1 MKALVQDTYGSADVL
16 HLEDVDVADV
26 GPGDV
31 LVRVR
36 AAGVDAGVWHLMAGR
51 PYLVRILG
59 FGLRAPKV
67 RTRGLEVA
75 GVVEMV
81 GAQVTQLRPGDRVF
95 GTCEGSFAEYAIAR
109 HSTLARMPAETTFE
123 QAAAVPVSGMT
134 ALHALRD
141 AGKVA
146 AGQRVL
152 VIGAAGGVG
161 AFAVQLAK
169 VFGAEV
175 TGVCSTSKIDLVR
188 TLGADD
194 VINYAREQLTTRGH
208 RYDLVLDT
216 AGNRPLSLL
225 RTLLTPRGTLVIVGG
240 ERGGRWLGGIHRS
253 LGASMLSPF
262 VTQTLRGLISTM
274 RADDLNLLAELLA
287 SGQITPL
294 IDRTYLLDQA
304 ADAVRYQ
311 HEGHARGKVILTVP
325 DPDAV

>member
-1 MKALVQDTYGSADVL
+1 MRALVQDTYGSADVL
-16 HLEDVDVADV
+16 HLEHVDVAEV
-26 GPGDV
+26 GPEDV
-31 LVRVR
+31 LVQVR
-36 AAGVDAGVWHLMAGR
+36 AAGVDAGVWHLMAGS
-51 PYLVRILG
+51 PYVMRILG

-75 GVVEMV
+75 GVVEKV
-81 GAQVTQLRPGDRVF
+81 GAQVTQLRPGDKVF
-95 GTCEGSFAEYAIAR
+95 GTCGGSFAEYAIAR
-109 HSTLARMPAETTFE
+109 HSTLARMPAGTTFE
-123 QAAAVPVSGMT
+123 QAAAVPVSAMT

-141 AGKVA
+141 AGRVE

-169 VFGAEV
+169 VFGAHV
-175 TGVCSTSKIDLVR
+175 TAVCSTTKTDLVR
-188 TLGADD
+188 SLGADD
-194 VINYAREQLTTRGH
+194 LIDYTREELTVRGH

-216 AGNRPLSLL
+216 AGNRPLSQL

-240 ERGGRWLGGIHRS
+240 ERGGRWLGGINRS
-253 LGASMLSPF
+253 LWASMLSPF

-274 RADDLNLLAELLA
+274 RADDLNLLAELVG
-287 SGQITPL
+287 SGQVVPL
-294 IDRTYLLDQA
+294 IDRTYPLDQA

-325 DPDAV
+325 DPGDE

>member
-109 HSTLARMPAETTFE
+109 HSTLARMPAGTTFE

>member
-1 MKALVQDTYGSADVL
+1 MRALVQETYGSADVL
-16 HLEDVDVADV
+16 HLENVDVPEV
-26 GPGDV
+26 GPDDV

-51 PYLVRILG
+51 PYLMRILG
-59 FGLRAPKV
+59 FGLRAPKM

-75 GVVEMV
+75 GVVEKV
-81 GAQVTQLRPGDRVF
+81 GTQVTQLRPGDPVF
-95 GTCEGSFAEYAIAR
+95 GTCHGSFAECAIAR
-109 HSTLARMPAETTFE
+109 HSTLAHMPTGATFE

-141 AGKVA
+141 AGRVA

-175 TGVCSTSKIDLVR
+175 TGVCSTSKLDLVR
-188 TLGADD
+188 SLGADD
-194 VINYAREQLTTRGH
+194 VIDYTREKLSARGH
-208 RYDLVLDT
+208 QYDLVLDA

-225 RTLLTPRGTLVIVGG
+225 RALLTQRGTLVIVGG

-253 LGASMLSPF
+253 LGASLLSPF
-262 VTQTLRGLISTM
+262 VRQTLRGLISTM
-274 RADDLNLLAELLA
+274 RADDLNLLAEFLR
-287 SGQITPL
+287 SGQVKPL
-294 IDRTYLLDQA
+294 IDRTYPLDQA

-311 HEGHARGKVILTVP
+311 HEGHARGKVILTVSGP
-325 DPDAV
+325 SDE

>member
-16 HLEDVDVADV
+16 HVEDVDVADV

-36 AAGVDAGVWHLMAGR
+36 AAGVDAGVWHLMAGW

-109 HSTLARMPAETTFE
+109 RSTLARMPAGTTFE

-146 AGQRVL
+146 VGQRVL

-175 TGVCSTSKIDLVR
+175 TGVCSTTKIDIVR

-194 VINYAREQLTTRGH
+194 VIDYTREELTTRGH

-294 IDRTYLLDQA
+294 IDRTYPLDQA

-325 DPDAV
+325 DPDAL